1 MSDTKIYNTFLY
13 IAGIQVPFISA
24 SVSSQYGSLASLNLE
39 LNYSPYITH
48 IHEYSK
54 IQLWEQL
61 NDNGKIYEP
70 TLEFDGV
77 VIGIVR
83 NKNVL
88 GNVSVRLTCLTDG
101 FIWNQRKQYDFYIDQ
116 IAQADV
122 RLTDTIQNI
131 RADGQIDNFVANLLT
146 NNKFDIGC
154 AVASILTADIKVEA
168 GENKPNSDVP
178 SMSQVAFTYTY
189 NGKKF
194 YKEITSPKDKTK
206 IKYSNPD
213 YYKRFLDKYKLGAK
227 LYGIS
232 TSTNV
237 KDFFQQDR
245 FLKLVSNTT
254 NDLVGENT
262 FWSIALNVMQYGFY
276 SIYDIPNP
284 TYIDGSSLTLS
295 EIKDEDCIQ
304 LASFVKDEDKIPY
317 PDETSAI
324 LGKGKTSRK
333 FSGLAEYILKP
344 ISVFGLPLK
353 CNVIWPNQVIAES
366 LFYDLAN
373 APTRILMQKTVLP
386 GDTGEAALLTT
397 VKVAGPYIEN
407 CNDFFK
413 SYTPPVTN
421 SNNDPSDKIRRGE
434 IYSDYEKEY
443 GMRYTQMHL
452 SYAFESTL
460 LEDEIKD
467 TKDDKAGAKKAAK
480 KINNFLNYEFAQRF
494 FASRN
499 YSIQVTPD
507 VDVVP
512 GLPVVVLHEN
522 QEHIICFCTGK
533 TKSWDNRGNKSVG
546 LNVGYPRYYYE
557 DIDKLGNIVDP
568 TTQDEISL
576 NELKTLFG
584 SEPLVTNPNG
594 SAILNL
600 NSDELRKTIKK
611 LYDNYIQEKITDTSL
626 YKRKVCTYKQYL
638 SLYGTT
644 VKNELLMDQTYLSD
658 KYESSPEANK
668 LSSHVFYVNNE
679 KQQNLS
685 NQEIIK
691 KHLEWISEAK
701 KI

>member
-1 MSDTKIYNTFLY
+1 MSDTRIYKTFLY
-13 IAGIQVPFISA
+13 LAGIQVPFISA
-24 SVSSQYGSLASLNLE
+24 SVSSQYGSLSNLNLE

-54 IQLWEQL
+54 IQLWEQII
-61 NDNGKIYEP
+61 DNGTPYEP
-70 TLEFDGV
+70 TLEFDGIV
-77 VIGIVR
+77 VGIVR

-116 IAQADV
+116 LTQADV

-131 RADGQIDNFVANLLT
+131 RADGAIDNFISNILT
-146 NNKFDIGC
+146 NNKFDVGC
-154 AVASILTADIKVEA
+154 AVASILTADVKSEI
-168 GENKPNSDVP
+168 GEKKGKSEIPE
-178 SMSQVAFTYTY
+178 MTQVAFTYTY

-194 YKEITSPKDKTK
+194 YKEITPEKTK
-206 IKYSNPD
+206 GAGKYFNPK
-213 YYKRFLDKYKLGAK
+213 YYKRFLDTYKLGAK
-227 LYGIS
+227 LYGVS

-245 FLKLVSNTT
+245 FMKLLEGNTS
-254 NDLVGENT
+254 DLLGENT
-262 FWSIALNVMQYGFY
+262 FWSIALNIMQYGFY

-284 TYIDGSSLTLS
+284 TYISGTALTLS
-295 EIKDEDCIQ
+295 EIEDKDCIN
-304 LASFVKDEDKIPY
+304 LGDFVKDQDKVPY

-324 LGKGKTSRK
+324 KGKNKTARK

-353 CNVIWPNQVIAES
+353 CNVIWPNQVISES

-373 APTRILMQKTVLP
+373 TPTRILMQKTPLP
-386 GDTGEAALLTT
+386 GDDGHDILLTT
-397 VKVAGPYIEN
+397 AKLAGPRIEN
-407 CNDFFK
+407 CKDFFE
-413 SYTPPVTN
+413 SFTPPIVN
-421 SNNDPSDKIRRGE
+421 SSEESTDKIRRGE

-443 GMRYTQMHL
+443 GMRYTQLHL

-460 LEDEIKD
+460 LEDELKD
-467 TKDDKAGAKKAAK
+467 TKDDNAGAKRAAK

-522 QEHIICFCTGK
+522 QEHVICFCTGK

-557 DIDKLGNIVDP
+557 DIDKLGNIIDP

-584 SEPLVTNPNG
+584 SEPLVTTDNG
-594 SAILNL
+594 SAILNI
-600 NSDELRKTIKK
+600 NSKLLKETIDN
-611 LYDNYIQEKITDTSL
+611 LYKNYNAGKIEMDK
-626 YKRKVCTYKQYL
+626 YKRKVCTFKEFMSLHGQQINSMVDSYL
-638 SLYGTT
+638 VDEDHFG
-644 VKNELLMDQTYLSD
+644 
-658 KYESSPEANK
+658 SSANANA
-668 LSSHVFYVNNE
+668 LSSHVFFVKGIKE
-679 KQQNLS
+679 PIQS
-685 NQEIIK
+685 NKSIID
-691 KHLEWISEAK
+691 KHLAWISEAQ